1 MRVVVQRVKR
11 ASVTVDHGCGDGTTA
26 ERSEVV
32 SEIGK
37 GILCLVGVKEGDEGA
52 HAEWICKQIV
62 SAKLFEGMSE
72 ANADKRWRSNV
83 KQNGFE
89 ILLVSQFTL
98 NGRVCSKGKVD
109 FTGSMPP
116 AKAKEFYGRFVDM
129 VKGAHS
135 PELVKDGVFGAK
147 MDVSLVNDGP
157 ITVVVDSSEM
167 NRVTSAPS
175 SEARQQSGDRDNTGG
190 ASLSKGIPRE
200 REARRRRGE
209 EKRGATGPS

>member
-1 MRVVVQRVKR
+1 MRVVIQRVKR
-11 ASVTVDHGCGDGTTA
+11 ASVTVQHGCEDGTTG
-26 ERSEVV
+26 ETSELV

-37 GILCLVGVKEGDEGA
+37 GILCFVGVNEEDEA
-52 HAEWICKQIV
+52 THAEWTCKQIV

-109 FTGSMPP
+109 FTGSMAP
-116 AKAKEFYGRFVDM
+116 AQAKEFYGRFVDM
-129 VKGAHS
+129 VKSAHS
-135 PELVKDGVFGAK
+135 PGLVKDGVFGAK

-167 NRVTSAPS
+167 KKATSAPS
-175 SEARQQSGDRDNTGG
+175 SGARQRDGDRDT
-190 ASLSKGIPRE
+190 A
-200 REARRRRGE
+200 GE
-209 EKRGATGPS
+209 ISHST

>member
-11 ASVTVDHGCGDGTTA
+11 ASVAVEQKDADGTSLEPST
-26 ERSEVV
+26 VV

-37 GILCLVGVKEGDEGA
+37 GILCLVGVKEGDERG

-62 SAKLFEGMSE
+62 TARLFEGMSE

-89 ILLVSQFTL
+89 ILLFTL

-116 AKAKEFYGRFVDM
+116 AEAREFYNRFVDM
-129 VKGAHS
+129 VKSAHA

-147 MDVSLVNDGP
+147 MEVSLVNDGP
-157 ITVVVDSSEM
+157 VTVIVDSGEM
-167 NRVTSAPS
+167 KNETPLPKPEAGEKIGDKYPTAAP
-175 SEARQQSGDRDNTGG
+175 ALD
-190 ASLSKGIPRE
+190 SK
-200 REARRRRGE
+200 
-209 EKRGATGPS
+209 